1 MAQITLN
8 RWQTAFQDEV
18 RERAYR
24 HYYRRQDMWQLSM
37 VMITFLLSLPYLTY
51 VDYLFFDI
59 SPLFQGLVFMRV
71 AFVAVVWAGGRLL
84 RRIESL
90 KAFDALIFLFTLW
103 FLGMVLVINGTRPAD
118 QFQHTFLDILILL
131 TVYLLVPNR
140 LSFQVLAASS
150 FSIGNILIII
160 TVKEPLPLLTT
171 NMLWVT
177 YILINLLGAFI
188 SHQLQ
193 LSRRRMFAAWSSE
206 RELVQELQAALANIK
221 QLKKLLP
228 ICAQCKKI
236 RDDDGNWHQVEVYI
250 REHVDTEFSHGLCP
264 DCVQLL
270 YPQLHKDKSV

>member
-51 VDYLFFDI
+51 VDYLFFGI

-140 LSFQVLAASS
+140 LFFQILAASS

-250 REHVDTEFSHGLCP
+250 REHVDTEF
-264 DCVQLL
+264 
-270 YPQLHKDKSV
+270 